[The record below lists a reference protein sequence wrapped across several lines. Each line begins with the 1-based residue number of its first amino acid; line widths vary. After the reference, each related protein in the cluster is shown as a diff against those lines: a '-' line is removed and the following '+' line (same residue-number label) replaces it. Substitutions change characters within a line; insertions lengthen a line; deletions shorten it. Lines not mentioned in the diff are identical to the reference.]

1 MGALRTST
9 SRNLSWLCQPSSR
22 SPARVRSPSGP
33 ISLRHPLPRSLHPTT
48 RTGTTPG
55 APQSPDTSTSD
66 HQSVSRPSQRSTESG
81 ATMGPLPAIGSV
93 ARKVLQSLEALKL
106 VTKDG
111 NGGRV
116 LTPQGRRDLDR
127 ISAQVKAAVAKK

>member
-1 MGALRTST
+1 M
-9 SRNLSWLCQPSSR
+9 
-22 SPARVRSPSGP
+22 
-33 ISLRHPLPRSLHPTT
+33 
-48 RTGTTPG
+48 
-55 APQSPDTSTSD
+55 
-66 HQSVSRPSQRSTESG
+66 
-81 ATMGPLPAIGSV
+81 

-127 ISAQVKAAVAKK
+127 ISAQVKAGAVAAKK